1 MSKTENQAETQTP
14 NALTAAEQ
22 RKREL
27 VNFVANNILNSL
39 TMNQTINVVQQVA
52 LRDANQIVSEADESK
67 LAEIETAYTNAIQA
81 AQEQQA
87 AQAAQAASGEKAPAK
102 KATKAKPAAKKRTS
116 KKAAT
121 A

>member
-1 MSKTENQAETQTP
+1 MSDTDNQAETQTP

-52 LRDANQIVSEADESK
+52 LRDANQIVSEADETK
-67 LAEIETAYTNAIQA
+67 LQEIETAYTNALQA
-81 AQEQQA
+81 AQGASQGAEEA
-87 AQAAQAASGEKAPAK
+87 APEAKKPAKAKKAPAK
-102 KATKAKPAAKKRTS
+102 KRASAKKS
-116 KKAAT
+116 ASA
-121 A
+121 

>member
-1 MSKTENQAETQTP
+1 MSNTDNQAETQTP

-52 LRDANQIVSEADESK
+52 LRDANQIVSEADETK
-67 LAEIETAYTNAIQA
+67 LQEIETAYTNALQA
-81 AQEQQA
+81 AQGA
-87 AQAAQAASGEKAPAK
+87 AQGAEEAAPEAKKPAKAKAKAPAK
-102 KATKAKPAAKKRTS
+102 KRASAKKS
-116 KKAAT
+116 ASA
-121 A
+121 

>member
-1 MSKTENQAETQTP
+1 MSNTDNQAETQTP

-52 LRDANQIVSEADESK
+52 LRDANQIVSEADETK
-67 LAEIETAYTNAIQA
+67 LQEIETAYTNALQA
-81 AQEQQA
+81 AQGA
-87 AQAAQAASGEKAPAK
+87 AQGAEEAAPEAKKPAKAKKAPAK
-102 KATKAKPAAKKRTS
+102 KRASAKKS
-116 KKAAT
+116 ASA
-121 A
+121 

>member
-1 MSKTENQAETQTP
+1 MSNTDNQAETQTP

-52 LRDANQIVSEADESK
+52 LRDANQIVSEADETK
-67 LAEIETAYTNAIQA
+67 LQEIETAYTNALQA
-81 AQEQQA
+81 AQGA
-87 AQAAQAASGEKAPAK
+87 AQGAEEAAPEAKKSVKAKKAPAK
-102 KATKAKPAAKKRTS
+102 KRASAKKS
-116 KKAAT
+116 ASA
-121 A
+121 

>member
-1 MSKTENQAETQTP
+1 MSNTENNAETQTP

-52 LRDANQIVSEADESK
+52 LRDANQIVSDADEEK
-67 LAEIETAYTNAIQA
+67 LTEIEAAYTNALQA
-81 AQEQQA
+81 AQNQQA
-87 AQAAQAASGEKAPAK
+87 EEAS
-102 KATKAKPAAKKRTS
+102 TAKPAAKKAAKKPATKKRAS
-116 KKAAT
+116 KKSAT

>member
-1 MSKTENQAETQTP
+1 MSNTENNAETQTP

-52 LRDANQIVSEADESK
+52 LRDANQIVSDADEEK
-67 LAEIETAYTNAIQA
+67 LTEIEAAYTNALQA
-81 AQEQQA
+81 AQSQQA
-87 AQAAQAASGEKAPAK
+87 EEAS
-102 KATKAKPAAKKRTS
+102 TAKPAAKKAAKKPATKKRAS
-116 KKAAT
+116 KKSAT

>member
-1 MSKTENQAETQTP
+1 MSNTDNQAETQTP

-52 LRDANQIVSEADESK
+52 LRDANQIVSEADETK
-67 LAEIETAYTNAIQA
+67 LQEIETAYTNALQA
-81 AQEQQA
+81 AQGA
-87 AQAAQAASGEKAPAK
+87 AQGAEQSAPEAKKPAK
-102 KATKAKPAAKKRTS
+102 AKAKAPAAKKRAS
-116 KKAAT
+116 AKKSASA
-121 A
+121 